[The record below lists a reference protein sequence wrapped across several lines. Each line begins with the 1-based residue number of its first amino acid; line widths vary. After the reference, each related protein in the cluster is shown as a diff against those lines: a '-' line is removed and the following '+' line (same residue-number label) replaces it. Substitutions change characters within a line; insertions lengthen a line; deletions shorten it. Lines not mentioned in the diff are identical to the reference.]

1 MQGFFSIH
9 KSISLVHHF
18 NKLENKIHMVTSIDA
33 QECFDQIINP
43 YVIKTLQKVG
53 IKGLYLNIIKAI
65 YKKPIANIIFNVEK
79 LKAFHL

>member
-9 KSISLVHHF
+9 KSINLVYHF

-33 QECFDQIINP
+33 QECFDKIINP
-43 YVIKTLQKVG
+43 YMMKTLEKVG
-53 IKGLYLNIIKAI
+53 IKGLYLNIIKAT
-65 YKKPIANIIFNVEK
+65 YKKPIANIIFYVEK